1 MEAGYSFTPK
11 MGPNLMQQQ
20 PREEEERAHIGSD
33 TTLRPNGPLVS
44 ARKGLWIPSDQGQVG
59 RRGRRREARD
69 LQSSVW
75 DQPGTGND

>member
-1 MEAGYSFTPK
+1 

-33 TTLRPNGPLVS
+33 MTFRPSGPLVS

-59 RRGRRREARD
+59 RGGEEEESKGSTKQCLGPARHW
-69 LQSSVW
+69 Q
-75 DQPGTGND
+75 